1 MFECVYNYADD
12 VKLHKIYSR
21 WNATMEVQ
29 VKMINGLNFE
39 TIIEGYDAQIL
50 AETLNNQEYSMV
62 IIGDVIAQRYSVVR
76 VVTKVENPEANV
88 EVTLNDNTVIKVYV
102 ENYNPLDVLQSIN
115 SAGGGMVAIGEAVL
129 QASQIVRIMRI
140 KQTTVA

>member
-1 MFECVYNYADD
+1 
-12 VKLHKIYSR
+12 
-21 WNATMEVQ
+21 MEVQ

-39 TIIEGYDAQIL
+39 TIIEEYDAQIL

-76 VVTKVENPEANV
+76 VIPKVENPEANV
-88 EVTLNDNTVIKVYV
+88 EITLNDNTVIKVYV
-102 ENYNPLDVLQSIN
+102 ENYNPLVVLQSIN
-115 SAGGGMVAIGEAVL
+115 SAGGGMVAIGEVVL

-140 KQTTVA
+140 KQETVF